1 MNKTATNIR
10 NSFTSFFA
18 SKKQIK
24 FALCV
29 GKPCGLLNVKNEA
42 LVGSDALVAPF
53 NCYPNCSSV
62 HNYLLREGVTA
73 NVNVAHDNID

>member
-1 MNKTATNIR
+1 MEPAFCAEN
-10 NSFTSFFA
+10 F
-18 SKKQIK
+18 
-24 FALCV
+24 
-29 GKPCGLLNVKNEA
+29 CGLLNVKDEA
-42 LVGSDALVAPF
+42 RVGSDALVAPF